1 MIGMRNP
8 LTAACGQIVRTHR
21 ERAGLTQAEL
31 AVAANVSESY
41 IQRIEYGQ
49 RTPTI
54 TVFVQL
60 AKALGIDP
68 KELLQETL
76 RLQTI
81 LSDNPL

>member
-1 MIGMRNP
+1 MSESLP
-8 LTAACGQIVRTHR
+8 AAIGQIVRAHR

-54 TVFVQL
+54 TVFLQL
-60 AKALGIDP
+60 ARAFDV
-68 KELLQETL
+68 ESTEFLQEIL

-81 LSDNPL
+81 LSNTPQPHD

>member
-1 MIGMRNP
+1 
-8 LTAACGQIVRTHR
+8 
-21 ERAGLTQAEL
+21 LTQAEL

-54 TVFVQL
+54 TVFLQL
-60 AKALGIDP
+60 AKALNAEP
-68 KELLQETL
+68 AEFLQEIL

-81 LSDNPL
+81 LHNNPQSHD